1 MKTKAKGE
9 HGYRN
14 SHIKIQAV
22 KVAGC
27 LAFILVQLAA
37 RNFTDNQAAKNI
49 LTVMAIVSVLPMA
62 NLASP
67 FLVSLRYRTTSRD
80 FYEKVSANQQGQL
93 LYDLILTSPEQVIP
107 ADAVMVHPVGVF
119 VYCSN
124 PKLDAKKAETY
135 LNTTFKARKLD
146 PNVKLFVSEDKFLRR
161 LKSLKPASAYEDDGS
176 VEYAVSL
183 LKNLSM

>member
-9 HGYRN
+9 YGYRN
-14 SHIKIQAV
+14 SHIKMQAI
-22 KVAGC
+22 KVVC
-27 LAFILVQLAA
+27 CVVFIFAQLIA

-49 LTVMAIVSVLPMA
+49 LTVMAILSVLPMA
-62 NLASP
+62 NIASP
-67 FLVSLRYRTTSRD
+67 FLVSLRYRTSGHD
-80 FYEKVSANQQGQL
+80 FYEKVSANTQGPI

-135 LNTTFKARKLD
+135 LNTTFKSRKLD
-146 PNVKLFVSEDKFLRR
+146 PNVKFFLSEDKFLKR
-161 LKSLKPASAYEDDGS
+161 LKSLKPASEYEDDGS
-176 VEYAVSL
+176 MEYAVSL
-183 LKNLSM
+183 LKSLSM